1 MKATQLM
8 VGSLLFLIVSLIQV
22 GFCDEL
28 EDRYARLSY
37 ESGLVLGYSRGIS
50 ALSSNLCRLESPISS
65 RGGKAD
71 SGSGSLAS
79 TDAVREKFK
88 FFKEILESHESRLT
102 EIRDLTHT
110 PFVHDELE
118 RARVTLF
125 DLVQMRSSQKSCQ
138 SLSSVLLILG
148 DLQIRMSE
156 EQDRLRM
163 ELQLRKKSLVGR
175 VSPELGVS
183 SKTSSLE
190 RKVRRAEMVD
200 EAVQVSERSLPRIL
214 PEPVKSE
221 GRVTGLQ
228 LAPQNVP
235 IVAPQEVKREAKDR
249 VDEQEFVIDIMDL
262 SQLPLSEKKKG
273 ELQEVLYDSAHRAM
287 KKILSDYNSGRPAR
301 RAPLISLSVRVQRV
315 EPRVNCFGKSEGYT
329 ADLFVKGEVDLGRRR
344 GVESFRVLSTL
355 SYESKRWYKTQKS
368 VGFTT
373 ELTSQL
379 ILEIQRVIQGV

>member
-8 VGSLLFLIVSLIQV
+8 VGSFLFLIVSLIQV

-50 ALSSNLCRLESPISS
+50 ALSSNLCWLDAPVSS

-71 SGSGSLAS
+71 SGPGSSAS
-79 TDAVREKFK
+79 AEAAREKFK
-88 FFKEILESHESRLT
+88 FFKEIVESHESRLM

-110 PFVHDELE
+110 PFVHEELE

-148 DLQIRMSE
+148 NLQIRMSE

-163 ELQLRKKSLVGR
+163 EVEARKNPLAGR

-183 SKTSSLE
+183 SKTPSLE
-190 RKVRRAEMVD
+190 RKVRRVEMVD
-200 EAVQVSERSLPRIL
+200 EAVQVSERSLPRSL

-221 GRVTGLQ
+221 ERVAGLQ

-235 IVAPQEVKREAKDR
+235 IVAPQELKREAKDR
-249 VDEQEFVIDIMDL
+249 VDEQEFVIDIRGL

-273 ELQEVLYDSAHRAM
+273 ELQEVLYDSAHRAIQ
-287 KKILSDYNSGRPAR
+287 KILSDYDSGRPGR
-301 RAPLISLSVRVQRV
+301 KAPLISLSVRAQQVDL
-315 EPRVNCFGKSEGYT
+315 RVNCFGKIEGYT
-329 ADLFVKGEVDLGRRR
+329 ADLIVKGEVDLGSRR

-355 SYESKRWYKTQKS
+355 SYESKRWYKSQKS
-368 VGFTT
+368 VGFTS

-379 ILEIQRVIQGV
+379 ILEIQRAIQGV